1 MNPSAAPSERAAPPG
16 GVVRW
21 SRRRSPWHVPRAMR
35 ERDPLFTFRLTPVL
49 LSLSGLPPEE
59 HPALL
64 ARHGLPPSAAMGTC
78 TVALSAVRGL
88 IQEVATR
95 RRDPCFGLTLATS
108 IPEGTYGLVELL
120 ARTAPSVGDALRV
133 LARHGDQINPVGR
146 FEATDVERGLELHY
160 HVLGS
165 SSGLGALQNEF
176 SIAFVVRAM
185 RLVATAPLRPTWAW
199 FAHDAPSDR
208 ARLEAFFEC
217 PLEFGAKSCGF
228 ALDAAGASLTLTS
241 SDAVVHEYL
250 AQQAAERGGD
260 AASFTRTVCLVVE
273 QQLGFDDLELNR
285 VAEHLAMTPRTLQRR
300 LTDEG
305 TSFSNVVDGLRRQH
319 AERLLR
325 EGVPAERAAE
335 LLGFASAES
344 FRRALRR
351 WRRADSN

>member
-1 MNPSAAPSERAAPPG
+1 MRPRCAPSERDPRRR
-16 GVVRW
+16 RW
-21 SRRRSPWHVPRAMR
+21 SRRASPWHVPRAMR

-49 LSLSGLPPEE
+49 LTLSGRPREE
-59 HPALL
+59 QASLL

-88 IQEVATR
+88 IQDVATL

-120 ARTAPSVGDALRV
+120 ARTAPSVGDALRA
-133 LARHGDQINPVGR
+133 LARHGGQINPVGR
-146 FEATDVERGLELHY
+146 FEVSDVDDGVELHY

-176 SIAFVVRAM
+176 SIAFVVRAI
-185 RLVATAPLRPTWAW
+185 RLVASAPIPLTRAW
-199 FAHDAPSDR
+199 FAHEAPSDR

-228 ALDAAGASLTLTS
+228 ALDAVGTARSMTT

-250 AQQAAERGGD
+250 AQQAERQGAD
-260 AASFTRTVCLVVE
+260 SSSFIGTVCLVVE
-273 QQLGFDDLELNR
+273 QQLGFENLALER

-300 LTDEG
+300 LDDEG
-305 TSFSNVVDGLRRQH
+305 TSFSKVVDQLRRQS
-319 AERLLR
+319 AERLMR
-325 EGVPAERAAE
+325 EGVAAERAAE
-335 LLGFASAES
+335 MLGFASAES

-351 WRRADSN
+351 WRRSA